1 MADKSIEA
9 DKAKANE
16 TGKAKANEANEANE
30 ANKANEANCSIPM
43 FFSKTFLLSQKVF

>member
-1 MADKSIEA
+1 VADKSIEA

-16 TGKAKANEANEANE
+16 TGKAKANEANE